1 MGTFHLAIQVGSPD
15 GSSYEWMEALVDT
28 GSSYAVVPAATL
40 RALGVTPARKQPFK
54 YADGRVMERDVGQT
68 WVKINDQALVRVV
81 VFGEGGDE
89 SLLGADTLEGFGLG
103 VDPIGRRLVP
113 MPGLLMS
120 RSFLYVGGGA
130 ASGGL
135 GRTAIITAQGGGSG
149 EGCPQ
154 VDKTPSKQSYGGQP
168 VSFEVASA
176 DRRSARAPHARSSR
190 ARTVARDR

>member
-15 GSSYEWMEALVDT
+15 GSSYEWMEALVAT
-28 GSSYAVVPAATL
+28 GSSYTVVPAATL

-103 VDPIGRRLVP
+103 VDPIGP
-113 MPGLLMS
+113 
-120 RSFLYVGGGA
+120 A
-130 ASGGL
+130 A
-135 GRTAIITAQGGGSG
+135 
-149 EGCPQ
+149 C
-154 VDKTPSKQSYGGQP
+154 
-168 VSFEVASA
+168 A
-176 DRRSARAPHARSSR
+176 DARAADVLLAPNPSNAILDVFKPSACRPPY
-190 ARTVARDR
+190 